1 MFTGLTATATA
12 MASGVSSVVCRAVL
26 RLWIGVPLAL
36 CAFVLVGSTSAASE
50 ADVQLTIALNGKGT
64 LTGAPRRIECRGT
77 CKRSSTV
84 WTFRVKP
91 GSAFTLKARAARTY
105 KFTGW
110 KGACRGSK
118 PTCVVRVQRTT
129 RLSATF
135 VPPGARE
142 NPVPLGQTADV
153 GDDFRLRIVSVTPDA
168 SAQFGPNFK
177 PPPGA
182 QQFMALIT
190 VTYTG
195 GGKGSVLYFRN
206 HLWAQGSHNVK
217 YDFDN
222 DYCGPWPE
230 PSLQYKGDLFSG
242 QSLTGNVCFMIASND
257 AASLMF
263 FTEMDYQQFV
273 WFALR

>member
-1 MFTGLTATATA
+1 MLG
-12 MASGVSSVVCRAVL
+12 
-26 RLWIGVPLAL
+26 RLWIGALLAICVL
-36 CAFVLVGSTSAASE
+36 VLVGATNGPE
-50 ADVQLTIALNGKGT
+50 AQVQLTIAVNGKGT
-64 LTGAPRRIECRGT
+64 VTGGPRRVECRGSCT
-77 CKRSSTV
+77 RSSTNYV
-84 WTFRVKP
+84 FRVKP
-91 GSAFTLKARAARTY
+91 GSTYSLKARAANAY

-129 RLSATF
+129 RVSATF
-135 VPPGARE
+135 VAPGAKT
-142 NPVPLGQTADV
+142 NPIPFRATADV
-153 GDDFRLRIVSVTPDA
+153 GQGFKLRVNSVTPDA
-168 SAQFGPNFK
+168 TDLFGPNFR

-182 QQFMALIT
+182 QPYMALIT

-195 GGKGSVLYFRN
+195 GGKGSVAYFRN
-206 HLWAQGSHNVK
+206 HLWAQGSNNVK

-230 PSLQYKGDLFSG
+230 PSLQYAGDLFSG
-242 QSLTGNVCFMIASND
+242 QSVTGNVCFMIASND

-263 FTEMDYQQFV
+263 FTETEYQQQV